1 MFMRVASDVM
11 KGYAGVMTGTEDE
24 MRGVSR
30 DQRQKTPP
38 VLTRVAIVEDDAW
51 IRNNLDREIAKEPGF
66 ACLGAFGTAEAA
78 IEAIPALSPDVVL
91 MDINLPGMDGVQCV
105 RRLKELC
112 PEVQFLMLTVYEES
126 ENIFNSLLAGARGYL
141 LKRTP
146 MNEVLEGIRQVQEG
160 GAPMSDHIARK
171 VVQYFN
177 QKGTRVSALE
187 ALSPREAQ
195 VLEKLAVGASYK
207 EVADQLSLSIDTIR
221 MNVRHIYHKL
231 HVHSRGEAVAKYLA
245 NR

>member
-1 MFMRVASDVM
+1 MKRHTEKMTLEKEEPKRSPRSLQQDV
-11 KGYAGVMTGTEDE
+11 
-24 MRGVSR
+24 
-30 DQRQKTPP
+30 PP
-38 VLTRVAIVEDDAW
+38 AIIRVAIVEDDDW
-51 IRNNLDREIAKEPGF
+51 IRNNLAREIAKVSGF
-66 ACLGAFGTAEAA
+66 SCLGAYATAEAA
-78 IEAIPALSPDVVL
+78 VEAIPALSPDVVL

-105 RRLKELC
+105 RRLKEVC

-146 MNEVLEGIRQVQEG
+146 MDEVLEGIRQVQEG
-160 GAPMSDHIARK
+160 GTPMSDHIARK

-177 QKGTRVSALE
+177 HKGSQVSALE
-187 ALSPREAQ
+187 ALAPREAE
-195 VLEKLAVGASYK
+195 VLKKLAAGASYK
-207 EVADQLSLSIDTIR
+207 EVADQLSLSIDTVR

-231 HVHSRGEAVAKYLA
+231 HVHSRGEAVAKYMA

>member
-1 MFMRVASDVM
+1 MRIEKETM
-11 KGYAGVMTGTEDE
+11 KVHTGKMTSTKEVTHRVLRAPQQE
-24 MRGVSR
+24 A
-30 DQRQKTPP
+30 PP
-38 VLTRVAIVEDDAW
+38 MVTRVAIVEDDAW
-51 IRNNLDREIAKEPGF
+51 IRNNLARELAKAPGF
-66 ACLGAFGTAEAA
+66 SCLGAFGTAEAA
-78 IEAIPALSPDVVL
+78 VEAIPALSPDVVL

-146 MNEVLEGIRQVQEG
+146 MDKLLEAIRQVQEG

-195 VLEKLAVGASYK
+195 VLEKLAGGASYK
-207 EVADQLSLSIDTIR
+207 EVADQLSLSIDTVR
-221 MNVRHIYHKL
+221 MNVRHIYNKL

>member
-1 MFMRVASDVM
+1 MFMRIKKETM
-11 KGYAGVMTGTEDE
+11 KVHTGKMTGTKEAT
-24 MRGVSR
+24 
-30 DQRQKTPP
+30 QKVPRALQQEATP

-51 IRNNLDREIAKEPGF
+51 IRNNLARELAKAPGF
-66 ACLGAFGTAEAA
+66 SCLGAFGTAEAA
-78 IEAIPALSPDVVL
+78 VEAIPALSPDVVL

-105 RRLKELC
+105 RRLKDLC

-146 MNEVLEGIRQVQEG
+146 MDKLLEAIRQVQEG

-177 QKGTRVSALE
+177 QKGTRASTLE
-187 ALSPREAQ
+187 ALSPRETQ
-195 VLEKLAVGASYK
+195 VLEKLAGGASYK
-207 EVADQLSLSIDTIR
+207 EVADQLTLSIDTVR
-221 MNVRHIYHKL
+221 MNVRHIYNKL

>member
-1 MFMRVASDVM
+1 MFMRIESEAM
-11 KGYAGVMTGTEDE
+11 KVHTGKMTGTKDAT
-24 MRGVSR
+24 
-30 DQRQKTPP
+30 QKMARTLQQEAPTL
-38 VLTRVAIVEDDAW
+38 LTRVAIVEDDAW
-51 IRNNLDREIAKEPGF
+51 IRNNLAREIAKAPGF
-66 ACLGAFGTAEAA
+66 SCLGAFGTGEAA
-78 IEAIPALSPDVVL
+78 VEAIPALSPDVVL

-146 MNEVLEGIRQVQEG
+146 MNEVLEGLRQVQEG
-160 GAPMSDHIARK
+160 GTPMSDHIARK

-195 VLEKLAVGASYK
+195 VLEKLAGGASYK
-207 EVADQLSLSIDTIR
+207 EVADQLSLSIDTVR
-221 MNVRHIYHKL
+221 MNVRHIYNKL